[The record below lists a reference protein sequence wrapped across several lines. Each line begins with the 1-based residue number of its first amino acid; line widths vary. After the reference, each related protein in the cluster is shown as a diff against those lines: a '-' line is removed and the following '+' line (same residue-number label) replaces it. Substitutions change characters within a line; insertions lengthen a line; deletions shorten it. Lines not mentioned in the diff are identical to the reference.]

1 MILYFNIVR
10 VLFHQIHEK
19 YLYVPKIW
27 PSNQRIK
34 IFQSVSRCFSLFQ
47 KAAYYLTKGG
57 TTEIQLQ
64 KM

>member
-1 MILYFNIVR
+1 MLYFNIVR

-19 YLYVPKIW
+19 YLYVPQNW
-27 PSNQRIK
+27 SGNQRIK

-47 KAAYYLTKGG
+47 KAAHYLTKGG
-57 TTEIQLQ
+57 TTEIKLQ